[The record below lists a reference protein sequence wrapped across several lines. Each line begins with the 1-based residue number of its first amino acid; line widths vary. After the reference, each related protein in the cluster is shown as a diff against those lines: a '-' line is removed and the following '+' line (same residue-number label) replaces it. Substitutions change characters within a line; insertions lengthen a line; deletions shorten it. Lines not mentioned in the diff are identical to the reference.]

1 MAAVWSSEYWFN
13 EFERDADGREL
24 NKAFELSRY
33 EFSIDG
39 AVMLLRSGEP
49 HWPTGVEGAGAPR
62 DGQYPWPPSERFDS
76 DGCQMWGRLNEAE
89 PLMEPDGSMPLR
101 FRKRGPAVKHPHGWG
116 AG

>member
-76 DGCQMWGRLNEAE
+76 DGCQMWGRFI
-89 PLMEPDGSMPLR
+89 PLPNRVDASQLARVSKP
-101 FRKRGPAVKHPHGWG
+101 
-116 AG
+116 